1 MKRKPILVLV
11 VEWGENWMDFLVMVA
26 PSDQSMELAT
36 AIGAAAYS
44 FSGANLLFF
53 LKLIL

>member
-11 VEWGENWMDFLVMVA
+11 VEWCENWTDFLVMVA

-44 FSGANLLFF
+44 FSGANL
-53 LKLIL
+53 KRSD